1 MACSNH
7 TDLKEIN
14 IKKGKKKKQKKQT
27 TPHMGSFSVQKI
39 MTHFS

>member
-14 IKKGKKKKQKKQT
+14 IKKEKKNQKT